1 MNNYSVRDLKLLSS
15 KKALVYLLTQDN
27 TTIAKT
33 LRYVK
38 YENNLKRL
46 QIELI
51 KLQKWVSD
59 NNKKVIIIFEGR
71 DSAGKGGAIR
81 RAIEHLN
88 PRKIKVVALPK
99 PTENEKSRW
108 YFQRYVNHFPSKGN
122 IVFFD
127 RSWYNRAVVEP
138 VNGFCNENDYISFM
152 SHVNDFEKMITD
164 SDTYLIK
171 FYFSISKDEQ
181 LKRFNEIKNSPLKK
195 WKFSS
200 VDSNAQELWD
210 KYTFY
215 KDQMFLKTNTTNAP
229 WNIIEAN
236 RKVKARTL
244 AIKTILEKIPYTK
257 DLDLQSDEVVF

>member
-1 MNNYSVRDLKLLSS
+1 MNKYSSKDLKLLSS

-27 TTIAKT
+27 ATIAKT

-38 YENNLKRL
+38 YETNLKKL

-59 NNKKVIIIFEGR
+59 NDKKVIILFEGR

-81 RAIEHLN
+81 RTVEHLN

-99 PTENEKSRW
+99 PTENERSRW

-122 IVFFD
+122 MVFYD

-138 VNGFCNENDYISFM
+138 VNDFCRESDYLSFM
-152 SHVNDFEKMITD
+152 SQVNDFEKMITD
-164 SDTYLIK
+164 SNTYLIK
-171 FYFSISKDEQ
+171 FYFSMSKNEQ
-181 LKRFNEIKNSPLKK
+181 LNRFNDIKNSPLKK
-195 WKFSS
+195 WKFST

-215 KDQMFLKTNTTNAP
+215 KDQMFLKTNTINAP

-236 RKVKARTL
+236 RKVDARIQ
-244 AIKTILEKIPYTK
+244 AIKIILEKIPYTK
-257 DLDLQSDEVVF
+257 DLDLESDKVVF